1 MLQVQS
7 LYCISSTLSLHDEC
21 CTALLLLV
29 VEFKWVNLLLNYAS
43 V

>member
-7 LYCISSTLSLHDEC
+7 LYCISSMLSLHDEC

-29 VEFKWVNLLLNYAS
+29 VELSELTLNGAS

>member
-1 MLQVQS
+1 M
-7 LYCISSTLSLHDEC
+7 LSLHDEY

-29 VEFKWVNLLLNYAS
+29 VELSELTLNYAS